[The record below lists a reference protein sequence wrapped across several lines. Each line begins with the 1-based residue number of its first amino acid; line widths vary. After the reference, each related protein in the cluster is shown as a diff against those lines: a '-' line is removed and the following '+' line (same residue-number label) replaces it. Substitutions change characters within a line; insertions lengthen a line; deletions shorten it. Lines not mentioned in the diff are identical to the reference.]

1 MQDLEL
7 ASRITIITNRALC
20 GGEAALLARIA
31 DFAAAGVG
39 EIVVREKDLDEAAYA
54 ALFENILRT
63 CEFYD
68 RADRLSFDADRACP
82 HEISPN
88 EIRAAKFDVAEAH
101 EEGFGTDAA
110 RSDGIFVEEVCAR
123 TIPHKIYDDRAC
135 AVQALVGGLDAS
147 AACADKISL
156 YERNADEVSPK
167 KLYLGGGRSELC
179 ADTAR
184 RHGATTDEIQP
195 KNSARVLDEIL
206 SENFTGVA
214 NCANDSALGEISLR
228 GAVCETKLMAIGIQG
243 AENAGSAR
251 SVQGAEG
258 LESTEGAKN
267 LKRADSVKEIEN
279 SQSAESV
286 KGAENSQSAEGAQS
300 TESVR
305 HPPAIFVHNF
315 ADFALRAGERNLWL
329 PLGVLRGFSAAR
341 GTEFL
346 RANFKKLIA
355 SCHSEAEAREA
366 LELGAS
372 AICLS
377 HIFATDCKA
386 GLTPKGLNLI
396 RAVRGFYDGEIYALG
411 GITPR
416 NFASVLRAGADR
428 IAVMSSAMAARDAL
442 SFIAEFQRLYQAAGS
457 GKIS

>member
-31 DFAAAGVG
+31 DLAAAGVG
-39 EIVVREKDLDEAAYA
+39 EIVVREKDLDEATYA
-54 ALFENILRT
+54 ALFKNILRT

-88 EIRAAKFDVAEAH
+88 EIRAAKFDAAEVH

-110 RSDGIFVEEVCAR
+110 RSDGIFAEEVCAR

-147 AACADKISL
+147 AAYADKISL
-156 YERNADEVSPK
+156 RERDEDEVSRK
-167 KLYLGGGRSELC
+167 KLDLGGGKSELC
-179 ADTAR
+179 ADAAR
-184 RHGATTDEIQP
+184 RHGAAADEIRS

-206 SENFTGVA
+206 PENFTSAA
-214 NCANDSALGEISLR
+214 NCANDSTPGEISFR
-228 GAVCETKLMAIGIQG
+228 GAVCKTKPADEIAQSAGD
-243 AENAGSAR
+243 AESSR
-251 SVQGAEG
+251 SVQYTESSESIEG
-258 LESTEGAKN
+258 VEN
-267 LKRADSVKEIEN
+267 LQSVKE
-279 SQSAESV
+279 
-286 KGAENSQSAEGAQS
+286 AENSQSAKGAQS
-300 TESVR
+300 AERAR
-305 HPPAIFVHNF
+305 HLPAIFVHNF

-329 PLGVLRGFSAAR
+329 PLGVLRSFGAAR

-346 RANFKKLIA
+346 RANFKKLVA

-377 HIFATDCKA
+377 HIFETDCKA
-386 GLTPKGLNLI
+386 GLAPRGLNLI

-411 GITPR
+411 GIAPR
-416 NFASVLRAGADR
+416 NFVSVLRAGANR
-428 IAVMSSAMAARDAL
+428 IAVMSPAMAARDA
-442 SFIAEFQRLYQAAGS
+442 SDFIRKF
-457 GKIS
+457 KK

>member
-1 MQDLEL
+1 MPDLEL

-31 DFAAAGVG
+31 DFAAAGIG

-88 EIRAAKFDVAEAH
+88 EIRAAKFDAAEAH

-110 RSDGIFVEEVCAR
+110 RSDGIFAEEVCAR

-135 AVQALVGGLDAS
+135 AVQTLVGGLNAS
-147 AACADKISL
+147 AVCADKISL
-156 YERNADEVSPK
+156 YERNEDEVLQK
-167 KLYLGGGRSELC
+167 KLDLGDGKSELC

-184 RHGATTDEIQP
+184 RHGAATDEIRS
-195 KNSARVLDEIL
+195 KNFARVLDEIL
-206 SENFTGVA
+206 SENFTGAA
-214 NCANDSALGEISLR
+214 NCENDSTPGEISLR
-228 GAVCETKLMAIGIQG
+228 GVVCETKPAVEIARSAGDAESMQG
-243 AENAGSAR
+243 AQSTENANDVHS
-251 SVQGAEG
+251 
-258 LESTEGAKN
+258 AKN
-267 LKRADSVKEIEN
+267 AGNSQSAQYTESIEVVENSQSAKKAEN
-279 SQSAESV
+279 SQSAESA
-286 KGAENSQSAEGAQS
+286 KGAKNSQSAERARRLP
-300 TESVR
+300 TL
-305 HPPAIFVHNF
+305 FVHNF
-315 ADFALRAGERNLWL
+315 ADFALSAGVRNLWL
-329 PLGVLRGFSAAR
+329 PLGVLRGFSAAH
-341 GTEFL
+341 GAEFL
-346 RANFKKLIA
+346 RANFKKLVA

-386 GLTPKGLNLI
+386 GLAPKGLNLI

-416 NFASVLRAGADR
+416 NFASVLRAGANR
-428 IAVMSSAMAARDAL
+428 IAVMSSAMAARDA
-442 SFIAEFQRLYQAAGS
+442 SDFIRKF
-457 GKIS
+457 KK

>member
-20 GGEAALLARIA
+20 GGEAALLARIT

-54 ALFENILRT
+54 ALFGKILLACKSGLCANT
-63 CEFYD
+63 A
-68 RADRLSFDADRACP
+68 RA
-82 HEISPN
+82 E
-88 EIRAAKFDVAEAH
+88 
-101 EEGFGTDAA
+101 
-110 RSDGIFVEEVCAR
+110 GIFADE
-123 TIPHKIYDDRAC
+123 AC
-135 AVQALVGGLDAS
+135 ATKFSETQAFAGGLDAS
-147 AACADKISL
+147 AVCADKISL
-156 YERNADEVSPK
+156 YERDEDEVSRK
-167 KLYLGGGRSELC
+167 KLDLGGGKSELC

-184 RHGATTDEIQP
+184 KHGAATDEIRS
-195 KNSARVLDEIL
+195 KNSACVLDEIL
-206 SENFTGVA
+206 SENFTSAA
-214 NCANDSALGEISLR
+214 NCANDSAPGEISLR
-228 GAVCETKLMAIGIQG
+228 GVVCETKPAAKGVRG
-243 AENAGSAR
+243 AENAER
-251 SVQGAEG
+251 MQ
-258 LESTEGAKN
+258 
-267 LKRADSVKEIEN
+267 
-279 SQSAESV
+279 
-286 KGAENSQSAEGAQS
+286 GAQS
-300 TESVR
+300 TENANDVHSAKNAGSSQSSQYAENSESIEGVENSQSVKR
-305 HPPAIFVHNF
+305 AENLENAKDVQSAESARRLPAIFVHNF

-341 GTEFL
+341 GAEFL
-346 RANFKKLIA
+346 RANFKKLVA

-416 NFASVLRAGADR
+416 NFTSVLRAGADR
-428 IAVMSSAMAARDAL
+428 IAVMSSAMATRDA
-442 SFIAEFQRLYQAAGS
+442 SDFIRKF
-457 GKIS
+457 KK

>member
-1 MQDLEL
+1 MLDLEL

-20 GGEAALLARIA
+20 GGEAALLARIT
-31 DFAAAGVG
+31 DFVAAGVG
-39 EIVVREKDLDEAAYA
+39 EIVVREKDLDETAYA
-54 ALFENILRT
+54 ALFENILRA

-88 EIRAAKFDVAEAH
+88 EIRAAKFDAAEAH

-110 RSDGIFVEEVCAR
+110 RSDGIFAEEVCAR

-135 AVQALVGGLDAS
+135 A
-147 AACADKISL
+147 DKISL
-156 YERNADEVSPK
+156 YERNEDEFSRK
-167 KLYLGGGRSELC
+167 KLHSGGGKSEIC

-184 RHGATTDEIQP
+184 KHGAATDEIRS

-206 SENFTGVA
+206 SENFTGAA
-214 NCANDSALGEISLR
+214 NCANDSAPGEISLR
-228 GAVCETKLMAIGIQG
+228 GAASETKLATEGVWG
-243 AENAGSAR
+243 AENAESM
-251 SVQGAEG
+251 QGAQ
-258 LESTEGAKN
+258 STENENDMHSAKN
-267 LKRADSVKEIEN
+267 AGSSRSAQYTESSESIEGVEN
-279 SQSAESV
+279 SQSVKEAES
-286 KGAENSQSAEGAQS
+286 SQSAEGAQS
-300 TESVR
+300 AESAR
-305 HPPAIFVHNF
+305 RPLAIFVHNF
-315 ADFALRAGERNLWL
+315 ADFALRKGERNLWL
-329 PLGVLRGFSAAR
+329 PLGVLRSFSAAH
-341 GTEFL
+341 GAEFL
-346 RANFKKLIA
+346 RANFKKLVT

-396 RAVRGFYDGEIYALG
+396 RAVRGFYGGEIYALG

-416 NFASVLRAGADR
+416 NFVSVLSAGADR
-428 IAVMSSAMAARDAL
+428 IAVMSSAMTARDAT
-442 SFIAEFQRLYQAAGS
+442 SFIAEFQRLYQAAGG
-457 GKIS
+457 GKI

>member
-7 ASRITIITNRALC
+7 ASRITIITNRSLC

-39 EIVVREKDLDEAAYA
+39 EIVVREKDLGETAYA
-54 ALFENILRT
+54 ALFENILRA

-68 RADRLSFDADRACP
+68 RVDRLSFDADRACP

-88 EIRAAKFDVAEAH
+88 EIRTAKFNAAKAH

-110 RSDGIFVEEVCAR
+110 RSDGIFAEEVCAR

-147 AACADKISL
+147 AVCADKISL
-156 YERNADEVSPK
+156 YERDEDEVSPK
-167 KLYLGGGRSELC
+167 KLDLGGGKSELY

-184 RHGATTDEIQP
+184 RHGAATNEIRS
-195 KNSARVLDEIL
+195 KNSAHVLDEIL
-206 SENFTGVA
+206 SENFIGAV
-214 NCANDSALGEISLR
+214 NCANDSAPGEISFR
-228 GAVCETKLMAIGIQG
+228 GAASETKLAAEGVRG
-243 AENAGSAR
+243 AENAESMQGAQSTENAESSR
-251 SVQGAEG
+251 SVQYTESSESIEG
-258 LESTEGAKN
+258 
-267 LKRADSVKEIEN
+267 VEN
-279 SQSAESV
+279 SQSV
-286 KGAENSQSAEGAQS
+286 KGAENSENAKGAQSAESA
-300 TESVR
+300 R
-305 HPPAIFVHNF
+305 RLPAIFVHNF

-329 PLGVLRGFSAAR
+329 PLGVLRSFSAAR
-341 GTEFL
+341 GAEFL
-346 RANFKKLIA
+346 RANFKKLVA

-386 GLTPKGLNLI
+386 GLMPKGLNLI
-396 RAVRGFYDGEIYALG
+396 RAVREFFAGEIYALG

-428 IAVMSSAMAARDAL
+428 IAVMSSAMAARDA
-442 SFIAEFQRLYQAAGS
+442 SDFIRKF
-457 GKIS
+457 KK

>member
-54 ALFENILRT
+54 ALFKNILRT

-88 EIRAAKFDVAEAH
+88 EIRAAKFDAAEAH

-110 RSDGIFVEEVCAR
+110 RSDGIFAEEVCAR

-135 AVQALVGGLDAS
+135 AVQTLVGGLDAS
-147 AACADKISL
+147 AVCADKISL
-156 YERNADEVSPK
+156 YERDEDEVSPK
-167 KLYLGGGRSELC
+167 KLDLGGGKSELY

-184 RHGATTDEIQP
+184 RHGAATNEIRS
-195 KNSARVLDEIL
+195 KNSAHVLDEIL
-206 SENFTGVA
+206 SENFIGAV
-214 NCANDSALGEISLR
+214 NCANDSTPGEISFR
-228 GAVCETKLMAIGIQG
+228 GAASETKLAAEGVRG
-243 AENAGSAR
+243 AENAESSR
-251 SVQGAEG
+251 SVQYTESSESIEG
-258 LESTEGAKN
+258 VEN
-267 LKRADSVKEIEN
+267 LQSVKEAEN
-279 SQSAESV
+279 SENAKGAQSAER
-286 KGAENSQSAEGAQS
+286 A
-300 TESVR
+300 R
-305 HPPAIFVHNF
+305 RLPAIFVHNF

-329 PLGVLRGFSAAR
+329 PLGVLRSFSAAR
-341 GTEFL
+341 GAEFL
-346 RANFKKLIA
+346 RANFKKLVA

-386 GLTPKGLNLI
+386 GLMPKGLNLI
-396 RAVRGFYDGEIYALG
+396 RAVRGFYGGEIYALG
-411 GITPR
+411 GITPH

-428 IAVMSSAMAARDAL
+428 IAVMSSAMAARDA
-442 SFIAEFQRLYQAAGS
+442 SDFIRKF
-457 GKIS
+457 KK

>member
-20 GGEAALLARIA
+20 GGEAALLARIT
-31 DFAAAGVG
+31 DFVAAGVG
-39 EIVVREKDLDEAAYA
+39 EIVVREKDLDETAYA
-54 ALFENILRT
+54 ALFKNILRT

-88 EIRAAKFDVAEAH
+88 EIRAAKFDAAEAH

-110 RSDGIFVEEVCAR
+110 RSDGIFAEEVCAR

-135 AVQALVGGLDAS
+135 AVQTLVGGLNAS
-147 AACADKISL
+147 AVCAGKISL
-156 YERNADEVSPK
+156 YERDEDKILLK
-167 KLYLGGGRSELC
+167 KIHLGGSRSELC
-179 ADTAR
+179 ADMTR
-184 RHGATTDEIQP
+184 KHGASTDEIRS
-195 KNSARVLDEIL
+195 KNSACVLDEIL
-206 SENFTGVA
+206 PENFTSAA
-214 NCANDSALGEISLR
+214 NCENDSAPGEISLR
-228 GAVCETKLMAIGIQG
+228 GAASETKLAVEGVRGTENAESMQG
-243 AENAGSAR
+243 AQSTENAND
-251 SVQGAEG
+251 VH
-258 LESTEGAKN
+258 
-267 LKRADSVKEIEN
+267 SVKNAESSRSAQYTESSESIEGVEN
-279 SQSAESV
+279 SQSV
-286 KGAENSQSAEGAQS
+286 KEAENSQSAEGAQNAKS
-300 TESVR
+300 SNRQPT
-305 HPPAIFVHNF
+305 IFVHNF

-329 PLGVLRGFSAAR
+329 PLGVLRSFSAAR
-341 GTEFL
+341 GAEFL

-366 LELGAS
+366 LELGS
-372 AICLS
+372 RAICLS

-396 RAVRGFYDGEIYALG
+396 RAVREFFAGEIYALG

-428 IAVMSSAMAARDAL
+428 IAVMSSAMAARDA
-442 SFIAEFQRLYQAAGS
+442 SDFIRKF
-457 GKIS
+457 KK